1 MTTSAV
7 AAVASSIV
15 ALTSLVPALPQV
27 VTNGASV
34 LGTLSASNLS
44 VTGVDGIV
52 SWGANTVS
60 NYNPYN
66 TDFNSG
72 KYYHISGQLPWLL
85 TVSQAA
91 RVPHTISILPVA
103 LYLPTE

>member
-1 MTTSAV
+1 MTTSAA

-15 ALTSLVPALPQV
+15 ALTSLVPALPQA

-34 LGTLSASNLS
+34 LGTLSAPNLS

-60 NYNPYN
+60 NYNPYA

-72 KYYHISGQLPWLL
+72 K
-85 TVSQAA
+85 
-91 RVPHTISILPVA
+91 
-103 LYLPTE
+103 

>member
-1 MTTSAV
+1 MVAASAD
-7 AAVASSIV
+7 AAVASIV
-15 ALTSLVPALPQV
+15 ALTSLVPALPQT

-34 LGTLSASNLS
+34 LGTLSAPNLS

-60 NYNPYN
+60 NYNPYT

-72 KYYHISGQLPWLL
+72 K
-85 TVSQAA
+85 
-91 RVPHTISILPVA
+91 
-103 LYLPTE
+103 